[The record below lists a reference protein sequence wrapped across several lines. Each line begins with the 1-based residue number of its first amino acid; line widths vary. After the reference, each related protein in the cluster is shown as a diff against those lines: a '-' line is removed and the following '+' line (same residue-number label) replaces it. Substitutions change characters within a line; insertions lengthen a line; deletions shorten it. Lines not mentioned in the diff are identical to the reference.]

1 MASKNPNRELEP
13 DQVVHLFAK
22 NLPHLVDGLGADR
35 DWLWW
40 SGPKP
45 EEAERK
51 LLTELGFS
59 FTPRPHTLP
68 DGRVANWF
76 HACGGAVIRRGRNRD
91 PKVSTRQQLTPARN
105 RAEKPTRAAAEPSDA
120 FAELQR
126 IANALS

>member
-1 MASKNPNRELEP
+1 MSKNPNKELDA
-13 DQVVHLFAK
+13 DQVVALFHK

-35 DWLWW
+35 SWIWW

-51 LLTELGFS
+51 LLLELGFS

-76 HACGGAVIRRGRNRD
+76 HAAGGVVIRRGRKRD
-91 PKVSTRQQLTPARN
+91 GVSSRQRLTPAGK
-105 RAEKPTRAAAEPSDA
+105 AEKSTRTAAEKPSDA